1 MWGRNMKNNVEKLI
15 DKIGYRKFIKELLS
29 MELQIND
36 ENQLESMLNDF
47 LKNDYPLINE
57 QFLDK
62 KEN

>member
-1 MWGRNMKNNVEKLI
+1 MKNNVERLI
-15 DKIGYRKFIKELLS
+15 DKIGYRTFVKELLS

-36 ENQLESMLNDF
+36 ENQLEVLLIDF
-47 LKNDYPLINE
+47 LKNDYSLINE

>member
-1 MWGRNMKNNVEKLI
+1 MKNNVEKLI
-15 DKIGYRKFIKELLS
+15 DKIGYRKFVKELLS

-36 ENQLESMLNDF
+36 ENQLEVMLIDF
-47 LKNDYPLINE
+47 LKNDYSLINE

>member
-1 MWGRNMKNNVEKLI
+1 MKNNVEKLI